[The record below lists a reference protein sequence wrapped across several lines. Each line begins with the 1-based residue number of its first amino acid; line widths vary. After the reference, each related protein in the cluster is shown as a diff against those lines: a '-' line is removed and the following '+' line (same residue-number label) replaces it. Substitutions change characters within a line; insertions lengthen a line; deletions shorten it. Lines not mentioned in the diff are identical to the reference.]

1 MPVTISGVED
11 GSLARRHGIQA
22 GETLLSINGHPIAD
36 VLDYRFY
43 LTEQKL
49 LLELEG
55 PCGPRTVH
63 LRKKD
68 PYDDIGLQFETYL
81 MDKQHSCRNKCVFC
95 FIDQLPPGMRQ
106 SLYFKDDDSRLSFL
120 FGNYITLTN
129 LSEREIS
136 RIIEMHISPIH
147 ISVHTTNPEL
157 RCRMMGN
164 RFAGN
169 CMEILRRFA
178 DAGIRMECQLVLC
191 PGLNDGEELR
201 RAYET

>member
-1 MPVTISGVED
+1 MPVTISGVEE

-81 MDKQHSCRNKCVFC
+81 MDKQHSCRNKCIFC
-95 FIDQLPPGMRQ
+95 SAPG
-106 SLYFKDDDSRLSFL
+106 S
-120 FGNYITLTN
+120 
-129 LSEREIS
+129 
-136 RIIEMHISPIH
+136 
-147 ISVHTTNPEL
+147 TTA
-157 RCRMMGN
+157 RSCG
-164 RFAGN
+164 A
-169 CMEILRRFA
+169 
-178 DAGIRMECQLVLC
+178 
-191 PGLNDGEELR
+191 
-201 RAYET
+201 AYETWKPLCPLWKA

>member
-1 MPVTISGVED
+1 MLPVTISGVEER
-11 GSLARRHGIQA
+11 SLARRHGIQA

-95 FIDQLPPGMRQ
+95 FIDQLPPGHAAVAVFQGRRQ
-106 SLYFKDDDSRLSFL
+106 PAVLSV
-120 FGNYITLTN
+120 
-129 LSEREIS
+129 R
-136 RIIEMHISPIH
+136 
-147 ISVHTTNPEL
+147 
-157 RCRMMGN
+157 
-164 RFAGN
+164 
-169 CMEILRRFA
+169 
-178 DAGIRMECQLVLC
+178 QLHH
-191 PGLNDGEELR
+191 PDQPQ
-201 RAYET
+201 